1 MTATLTYSVSVLFL
15 FLVAGGAFAQDG
27 VSQADESLHVI
38 TPAESL
44 QQYQDTIS
52 KLESEQGAYHPALR
66 QALLALG
73 LWHRDQGDNLQA
85 VEAFEKALH
94 IAKVNA
100 GLHDPAQVEIVE
112 LLIDSYSQLQD
123 WRGLDKNLNYLL
135 WLSRRNYNNDD
146 DRLVAIIERVAR
158 WYMQAYQLYSGG
170 EAVSSLVKADDLYD
184 EAARIIEKQYGQHA
198 KQLINVLHA
207 TATINYQIA
216 SDVDDVFRMSHR
228 DIRAAMIPNRRPTP
242 YLNEVAVRAFYFEQS
257 FYKGKHSLDLII
269 NIYKDELPEATLDY
283 AQALVYQGDFYL
295 SLNRKWNAMRNYE
308 KAYATLV
315 EGKAGSEDIKTIFGA
330 PRRVEP
336 FAIPGREI
344 AAVDE
349 SRYIDA
355 MFDVPGNGWPKD
367 IRIIAT
373 HPEDSTELRTRGR
386 HAVSATR
393 YRPRFE
399 EGKPVSTAGVSLRYV
414 FRK

>member
-1 MTATLTYSVSVLFL
+1 MVSIVKNLVSALVLSVI
-15 FLVAGGAFAQDG
+15 AGELIAKDG
-27 VSQADESLHVI
+27 VSQSDASPQV
-38 TPAESL
+38 TSSAVSL

-66 QALLALG
+66 QAWLDLG
-73 LWHRDQGDNLQA
+73 LWRQGQGDYLQA
-85 VEAFEKALH
+85 VAAFEKALH
-94 IAKVNA
+94 IGKVNA
-100 GLHDPAQVEIVE
+100 GLHDLMQVEIVE

-123 WRGLDKNLNYLL
+123 WQGLDKNLNYLL

-146 DRLVAIIERVAR
+146 DRLVAIIERVGR

-170 EAVSSLVKADDLYD
+170 EAVSYLVKADDLYD
-184 EAARIIEKQYGQHA
+184 EATHIIEKQYGQNA
-198 KQLINVLHA
+198 KQLVNILHA
-207 TATINYQIA
+207 IATINYQIA
-216 SDVDDVFRMSHR
+216 SDVDDVFRMSHK
-228 DIRAAMIPNRRPTP
+228 DIRAAMIPDKRATP
-242 YLNEVAVRAFYFEQS
+242 YLNEVAVRAFYFDQS
-257 FYKGKHSLDLII
+257 FYKGKHSLELII
-269 NIYKDELPEATLDY
+269 NIYKDELPESTLEY
-283 AQALVYQGDFYL
+283 AQALVYQGDYYL

-308 KAYATLV
+308 KAYAVLV
-315 EGKAGSEDIKTIFGA
+315 QGNAGSEDIKSIFGA

-336 FAIPGREI
+336 FTIPGKEL
-344 AAVDE
+344 AAIDE

-355 MFDVPGNGWPKD
+355 MFDVPSKGWPGD

-373 HPEDSTELRTRGR
+373 NPEDSSELRTRGK

-399 EGKPVSTAGVSLRYV
+399 EGKPVSTEAVSLRYV